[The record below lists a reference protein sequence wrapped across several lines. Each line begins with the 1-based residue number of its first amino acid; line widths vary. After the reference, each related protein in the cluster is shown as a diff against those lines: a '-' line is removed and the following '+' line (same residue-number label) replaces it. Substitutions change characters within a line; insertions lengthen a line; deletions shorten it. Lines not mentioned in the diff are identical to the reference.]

1 MTNGYDVEFE
11 FPQVI
16 DDDGPKDG
24 SLKDKATLL
33 DTLKVYYNPGAADT
47 DMLKILC
54 DEAQLPNVQ
63 SATGQLQGRYLGENQ
78 INYPYAKFYSDLSLS
93 WMVDANSTP
102 IKIFTAW
109 HNFIFDGSGREK
121 ERAIAYQK
129 LDTLKQQ
136 TPSALQ
142 REVRVRYPKEY
153 LATCR
158 ITKTEKGP
166 SAPNERGSMMYI
178 LQDIYPY
185 SLDTVPLSYG
195 TSQITKFTVNFQYS
209 KHTVVFNDIRKYQ
222 GVNLEGVSD
231 LFS

>member
-1 MTNGYDVEFE
+1 MSAIASHGGMSMTNGYDVEFE
-11 FPQVI
+11 FP
-16 DDDGPKDG
+16 KS
-24 SLKDKATLL
+24 SLS
-33 DTLKVYYNPGAADT
+33 DTLKAYYTPDSSDR

-78 INYPYAKFYSDLSLS
+78 VNYPYAKFYSDISLS
-93 WMVDANSTP
+93 WMVDANATP
-102 IKIFTAW
+102 IKIFTSW
-109 HNFIFDGSGREK
+109 HNFIFNGAGKEK
-121 ERAIAYQK
+121 EKSISYQR
-129 LDTLKQQ
+129 LNTLKEQ
-136 TPSALQ
+136 TASALQ
-142 REVRVRYPKEY
+142 REVRMQYPTEY

-209 KHTVVFNDIRKYQ
+209 KHTVVFNDIRKYE